1 MPNPNIV
8 REGNS
13 DKESIEGNTFIVSV
27 NQKTSRAFICVDPT
41 TGYEMDARTASTD
54 HIVMRLTNCHWRA
67 QYLIRKWWSCPNK
80 GAKTYKVWGR
90 GRRIRILTVICA
102 LQWAPH
108 FVGEPKQAVYAE
120 VFRDIGALWAEVLD
134 DATVRANSEG

>member
-54 HIVMRLTNCHWRA
+54 HIVMRLTESNFE
-67 QYLIRKWWSCPNK
+67 
-80 GAKTYKVWGR
+80 KVLGL
-90 GRRIRILTVICA
+90 LTDFLLPKKI
-102 LQWAPH
+102 QDE
-108 FVGEPKQAVYAE
+108 VG
-120 VFRDIGALWAEVLD
+120 
-134 DATVRANSEG
+134 T